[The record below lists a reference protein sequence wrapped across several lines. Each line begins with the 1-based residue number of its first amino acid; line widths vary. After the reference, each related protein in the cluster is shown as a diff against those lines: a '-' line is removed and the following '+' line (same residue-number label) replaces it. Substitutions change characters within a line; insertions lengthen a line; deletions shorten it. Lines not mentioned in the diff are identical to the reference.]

1 MKPAIAFEAVA
12 RTHVGK
18 VRELNED
25 AWLVR
30 SEVGLW
36 AVADGMGGHKAG
48 EVASGLIV
56 DTLGQVDALSSGYAF
71 LDDVRRSMEGVNR
84 TLLAR
89 ASLLA
94 PGSIIGSTVVVLLAY
109 ERHFACVWAGD
120 SRIYLLRAGR
130 LEQLT
135 RDHSRVQEL
144 IDQGALSR
152 EDARGHRRANVIT
165 RAVGVTDHLALDM
178 LQGPILPGDVFL
190 LCSDGLT
197 GALDDQEIAA
207 LLSDPDLAD
216 AAEALIRHTL
226 DQGAR
231 DNVTVVLV
239 RADAGGEETV
249 DQRPPSPAFA

>member
-1 MKPAIAFEAVA
+1 MTTALAFDFVG

-25 AWLVR
+25 AWFGR
-30 SEVGLW
+30 EDVGLW
-36 AVADGMGGHKAG
+36 AVADGMGGHRAG

-56 DTLGQVDALSSGYAF
+56 DALARVDASTSGYAF
-71 LDDVRRSMEGVNR
+71 LDDVRRSIEDVNR

-89 ASLLA
+89 AALLA
-94 PGSIIGSTVVVLLAY
+94 PGTIIGSTVVALLAY

-120 SRIYLLRAGR
+120 SRIYLLREGR

-178 LQGPILPGDVFL
+178 LQGPIHSGDVFL

-197 GALDDQEIAA
+197 GALEDREIAA
-207 LLSDPDLAD
+207 LLDGDDLAS
-216 AAEALIRHTL
+216 AADALIGRTL
-226 DQGAR
+226 DRGAR

-239 RADAGGEETV
+239 RAAGGAEETV
-249 DQRPPSPAFA
+249 DQRLPPPAFA